1 MAVIRVDP
9 HHPDPEV
16 IARAASL
23 LRAGELVAFPTETV
37 YGLGAHALDP
47 DAVARIYAAKGRPSF
62 NPVIVHVGHVAQA
75 RDVAATWP
83 ADAARLADRF
93 WPGPLT
99 LVLPKRPEVPDAVT
113 AGLPS
118 VGIRVPAHGVAHALL
133 EAAGIPVAAPS
144 ANRYTELSPTR
155 AVHVERALGD
165 RVAMILDGGPT
176 AVGIESTV
184 LDLSGDR
191 PVLLRPGMVSR
202 EALEEVIGPV
212 QRSETAVTGSAPRP
226 SPGMVA
232 RHYAPRARLLLFPA
246 DAGEVAAREAQARA
260 DAGQRVAIL
269 AIEGETA
276 SALDRALDRASD
288 RALRGVRIERMPASP
303 DAYAA
308 RLYELLH
315 ALDEAGV
322 ALVLAQEV
330 PAGSAWAGVADRL
343 RRGAAGRLA
352 PGGDA

>member
-9 HHPDPEV
+9 YHPDPEV
-16 IARAASL
+16 IARAAAL

-37 YGLGAHALDP
+37 YGLGAHALDAT
-47 DAVARIYAAKGRPSF
+47 AVARIYAAKGRPSF
-62 NPVIVHVGHVAQA
+62 NPVIVHVTHAAQA

-83 ADAARLADRF
+83 PLAARLADRF

-133 EAAGIPVAAPS
+133 EAAGIPIAAPS

-155 AVHVERALGD
+155 AEHVARALGD

-202 EALEEVIGPV
+202 EVLEAVIGPV
-212 QRSETAVTGSAPRP
+212 ELPEAAPTGSAPRP
-226 SPGMVA
+226 APGMVD
-232 RHYAPRARLLLFPA
+232 RHYAPRARLVLFPP
-246 DAGEVAAREAQARA
+246 DAGAVVAREAQAKA
-260 DAGQRVAIL
+260 DAGERVAIL
-269 AIEGETA
+269 AIEGAPVE
-276 SALDRALDRASD
+276 ALDRG
-288 RALRGVRIERMPASP
+288 LRGVRIERMPPSP

-315 ALDEAGV
+315 ALDDAGV

-330 PAGSAWAGVADRL
+330 PGGSAWAGVSDRL

-352 PGGDA
+352 PEGEA

>member
-9 HHPDPEV
+9 YHPDPKV

-37 YGLGAHALDP
+37 YGLGAHALDAE
-47 DAVARIYAAKGRPSF
+47 AVAKIYAAKGRPSF
-62 NPVIVHVGHVAQA
+62 NPVIVHVGHAAQA

-83 ADAARLADRF
+83 AEAARLADRF

-99 LVLPKRPEVPDAVT
+99 LVLPKRAEVPDAVT

-155 AVHVERALGD
+155 AAHVERALGD
-165 RVAMILDGGPT
+165 RVAMTLDGGPT

-184 LDLSGDR
+184 LDLSGAR

-202 EALEEVIGPV
+202 EALEAVVGPV
-212 QRSETAVTGSAPRP
+212 RLPEAAPTGSASRP
-226 SPGMVA
+226 APGMVE
-232 RHYAPRARLLLFPA
+232 RHYAPRARLVLFPA
-246 DAGEVAAREAQARA
+246 SAGTLAAREAQATA
-260 DAGQRVAIL
+260 DAGRQVAML
-269 AIEGETA
+269 TIEGEPA
-276 SALDRALDRASD
+276 EALE
-288 RALRGVRIERMPASP
+288 RALRGGGVRIERMPASP

-315 ALDEAGV
+315 ALDDAGV

-330 PAGSAWAGVADRL
+330 PAGGDWAGVSDRL
-343 RRGAAGRLA
+343 KRGAAGRLA
-352 PGGDA
+352 PFRPGPVVA